1 MILIDRNFSSC
12 FFDVLGGGDVLMYQH
27 IFWFFGHPEV
37 YVIILPVFGLIS
49 MVLEIRYNKPVFGSL
64 GMVYS
69 MSSICVIG
77 FFVWAHHMFTV
88 GLDIDTRA
96 YFGSIT
102 ITIGIP
108 TAIKLFNWV
117 YTIIMNRTFMT
128 IEMLYLAL
136 FLFCFF
142 FGGLTGLIL
151 ANVSLDIQLHDTY
164 FVVAHFHYVLS
175 LGAVV
180 GTLSGMY
187 ALIHHVIGL
196 EAHTM
201 QLRGNFILF
210 VLGSNLGR
218 KRGPRRP

>member
-1 MILIDRNFSSC
+1 MFGISSLLNAVNMIVTIQLGISRGWTLKSTTLFCWGILFTSGLLILILPVLAAGVSMILIDRNFSSC

-49 MVLEIRYNKPVFGSL
+49 LVIECRYNKPVFGSL

-69 MSSICVIG
+69 MSSICIIG

-88 GLDIDTRA
+88 GLDTDTRA

-117 YTIIMNRTFMT
+117 YSLIMNRTFMT
-128 IEMLYLAL
+128 IEML
-136 FLFCFF
+136 
-142 FGGLTGLIL
+142 
-151 ANVSLDIQLHDTY
+151 
-164 FVVAHFHYVLS
+164 
-175 LGAVV
+175 
-180 GTLSGMY
+180 
-187 ALIHHVIGL
+187 
-196 EAHTM
+196 
-201 QLRGNFILF
+201 
-210 VLGSNLGR
+210 
-218 KRGPRRP
+218 